1 MGIVCLTRSLSLIDI
16 DVMSAK
22 IGVFVD
28 EDLTMVYTFHNLFV
42 FKSVLM
48 LMASTIETNFLLRS
62 H

>member
-62 H
+62 Y